1 MATANGEAEAE
12 RFYATAER
20 QKTQITV
27 RISQLDNII
36 RCLYED
42 RVTGRITPERYD
54 TMASGYELEQAEL
67 RQELQCITQKIDEMD
82 LREMY
87 VKEFIAKAKTYIE
100 MPELTPELLRVFIRR
115 IEVYEKAEKYSRT
128 CGNRIVIHYTF
139 QAGSGQRADAVTDE
153 ASEMA
158 LLSA

>member
-1 MATANGEAEAE
+1 
-12 RFYATAER
+12 
-20 QKTQITV
+20 
-27 RISQLDNII
+27 
-36 RCLYED
+36 
-42 RVTGRITPERYD
+42 
-54 TMASGYELEQAEL
+54 
-67 RQELQCITQKIDEMD
+67 
-82 LREMY
+82 MY

-139 QAGSGQRADAVTDE
+139 QAGSGQRADAVADE

-158 LLSA
+158 LLPAYKENPKGVIPFGLHTTLISPLRILLPQLNLAKIKQHI